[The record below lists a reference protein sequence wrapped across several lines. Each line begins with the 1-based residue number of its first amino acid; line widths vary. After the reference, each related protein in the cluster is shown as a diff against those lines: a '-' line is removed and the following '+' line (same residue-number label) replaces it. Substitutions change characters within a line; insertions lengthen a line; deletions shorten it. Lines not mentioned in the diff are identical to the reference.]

1 VTYAN
6 AAPTLDAARTV
17 SVVAN
22 DGTAN
27 SNTATR
33 TITVAAVNDAPVVT
47 MTASALAFTEGNGA
61 TAVDAGLT
69 VTDADSPTW
78 RVRRCD
84 HGQLRD
90 RRGSAGLRDAERD
103 HGQLQRD
110 DGVWTLSGSATVA
123 NYQAALRS
131 VTYANAAPTLDGDPH
146 GVGGR
151 NDGTANSNTATRTI
165 TVGAVNDAPVVT
177 MTASALAF
185 TEGNGATPSTPA

>member
-1 VTYAN
+1 
-6 AAPTLDAARTV
+6 V

-78 RVRRCD
+78 
-84 HGQLRD
+84 
-90 RRGSAGLRDAERD
+90 
-103 HGQLQRD
+103 
-110 DGVWTLSGSATVA
+110 
-123 NYQAALRS
+123 
-131 VTYANAAPTLDGDPH
+131 
-146 GVGGR
+146 
-151 NDGTANSNTATRTI
+151 
-165 TVGAVNDAPVVT
+165 
-177 MTASALAF
+177 
-185 TEGNGATPSTPA
+185 